1 MQTFSKRVTVEPG
14 FEPAFFFTKIYT
26 IQGVR
31 FQVSV
36 IDMEDQAWSF
46 NMVLKNLEWKIINA
60 PQVPS
65 WIVDVE
71 NQLQEIIFSNM
82 SDWVSLSQHV
92 YNNLFYLKH
101 LDFNITHLLLLNRIK
116 S

>member
-31 FQVSV
+31 FHVSV
-36 IDMEDQAWSF
+36 IDMEDQAWAF

-60 PQVPS
+60 PEVPL
-65 WIVDVE
+65 WIISAE
-71 NQLQEIIFSNM
+71 KQLEEIILENM
-82 SDWVSLSQHV
+82 
-92 YNNLFYLKH
+92 
-101 LDFNITHLLLLNRIK
+101 LD
-116 S
+116 

>member
-31 FQVSV
+31 FHVSV

-92 YNNLFYLKH
+92 YS
-101 LDFNITHLLLLNRIK
+101 NIFLP
-116 S
+116 